1 MKKRFRPLLGLMLLA
16 ALLAGGCATVP
27 MASIDDDARAKS
39 FAVKPDK
46 SSIYVYRN
54 ETFGGA
60 IPMTVTLN
68 GRVAGQSGPQTYY
81 LFEVDP
87 GAHEVGS
94 IAENTSTVRLST
106 APGQA
111 YYLWQEVKMGF
122 WMARTQLQQV
132 DEETGRKGVAE
143 CKRAQAAF

>member
-1 MKKRFRPLLGLMLLA
+1 MTSRYRLISLFAMVVALLA
-16 ALLAGGCATVP
+16 AGCATVP
-27 MASIDDDARAKS
+27 MASLEDDTQAKTHT
-39 FAVKPDK
+39 VRPGK
-46 SSIYVYRN
+46 SNIYVYRN

-60 IPMTVTLN
+60 ITMTVTLD

-87 GAHEVGS
+87 GTHEVSS

-106 APGQA
+106 VAGKS

-122 WMARTQLQQV
+122 WMARSQLQQV
-132 DEETGRKGVAE
+132 DENTGRKGVAE
-143 CKRAQAAF
+143 CKRAQSAF